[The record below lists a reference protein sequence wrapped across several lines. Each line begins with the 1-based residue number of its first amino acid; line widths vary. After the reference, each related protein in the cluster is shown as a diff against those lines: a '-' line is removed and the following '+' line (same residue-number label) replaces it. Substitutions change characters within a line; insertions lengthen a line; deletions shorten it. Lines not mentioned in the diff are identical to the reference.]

1 MRHTWV
7 FSRSASDTKVMTIA
21 GKNEQSSNEMAK
33 HILHNRAD
41 ATEQIMLHTVRNER
55 KQSDVEETH
64 SKQWFSI
71 DKMIRSTCIQHI

>member
-1 MRHTWV
+1 MSTVVTNWQNKD
-7 FSRSASDTKVMTIA
+7 FT
-21 GKNEQSSNEMAK
+21 
-33 HILHNRAD
+33 
-41 ATEQIMLHTVRNER
+41 TEQKQQSKIWFTVRNER